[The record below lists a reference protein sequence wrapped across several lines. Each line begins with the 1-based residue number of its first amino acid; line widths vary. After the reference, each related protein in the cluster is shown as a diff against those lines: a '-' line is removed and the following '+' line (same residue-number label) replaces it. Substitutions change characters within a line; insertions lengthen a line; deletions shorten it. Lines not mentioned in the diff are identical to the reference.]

1 MKNKYLLMF
10 VGALPYLLIVAY
22 IAGLLC
28 SITIGRYNF
37 AINGSIL
44 AIPAF
49 AAAIVLP
56 HIYRQEQNSLSDS
69 VSLFPFN
76 QKTMVLLFGVAF
88 TLTIILGLL
97 CPVGSIYFLG
107 GIVALYTII
116 LLQIFSRGY
125 RPIVT
130 LIEIML
136 TMACL
141 IYETT
146 LKYPYYFGAT
156 DLPPHIFMSTV
167 TYFSGHVIPPDLYTG
182 YAYFP
187 LYHIWIA
194 LSSHI
199 TAIDIENTL
208 FLITCPVYVMVTV
221 FLYYL
226 FKRVTGNIQ
235 VALVACLLYSI
246 DSTVTYYGTYMI
258 TRTAAYIGFAILL
271 YLLISRGRGLNV
283 EKKNELFYI
292 LAILVTIYI
301 LLVHQ
306 VSTPQI
312 LFLLFLLLGCE
323 WFIGSEKHLRS
334 SFFILEVVL
343 FLAYWFYVAFD
354 FSSGVIVS
362 RIRPD
367 VFEAPLIIE
376 NLRPYSPFVFLFN
389 NLDTLV
395 FLFFAIIGIGYLCW
409 KQKPAYATVFGLF
422 ALLTIVLYV
431 PTPIQ
436 ALWQTMTLFR
446 FDRFMLLISP
456 FMAFVM
462 GWGLFTVSGYL
473 QARVPIRAAGSI
485 VLLLFVLYCCGST
498 GIIMMEI
505 SPESRVSFTYEELN
519 GFNHIS
525 SYVPY
530 GSTIYSDYYTTR
542 YFCQIYF
549 SESDTLGLPFYRGI
563 YIRSVA
569 DIPSYHG
576 FVIIP
581 RKQFMEHGLAFSKE
595 SELDPGGGGTY
606 PYLPSNETISALSN
620 NLAGMD
626 KIYSSE
632 FTELYHS

>member
-1 MKNKYLLMF
+1 MKNKYVLAF
-10 VGALPYLLIVAY
+10 ARALPYLLIVAY
-22 IAGLLC
+22 IVGLLW

-37 AINGSIL
+37 AISGSIL
-44 AIPAF
+44 AIPAL
-49 AAAIVLP
+49 AAAVALLY
-56 HIYRQEQNSLSDS
+56 IYHRDPDTLSGS
-69 VSLFPFN
+69 VSLFPFK
-76 QKTMVLLFGVAF
+76 QKILVLLFGVAF
-88 TLTIILGLL
+88 SLTIVLGLL
-97 CPVGSIYFLG
+97 CPVGSSFFFS

-116 LLQIFSRGY
+116 FLQIFSEGH
-125 RPIVT
+125 RPTVT

-136 TMACL
+136 AMACL

-146 LKYPYYFGAT
+146 LKYPYYFGYT
-156 DLPPHIFMSTV
+156 DILPHVFWSTV
-167 TYFSGHVIPPDLYTG
+167 TYVSGHIIPPDLSAG

-194 LSSHI
+194 LSSHVLALGI
-199 TAIDIENTL
+199 KPTL

-221 FLYYL
+221 FLFYL
-226 FKRVTGNIQ
+226 FKRVTGNVQIS
-235 VALVACLLYSI
+235 LLACLLYSV
-246 DSTVTYYGTYMI
+246 DSTVTFYGTYMV

-271 YLLISRGRGLNV
+271 YLLITSSSGNNSD
-283 EKKNELFYI
+283 KKNHSFRA
-292 LAILVTIYI
+292 LAILMTVYI

-312 LFLLFLLLGCE
+312 LLLLFLLLACE
-323 WFIGSEKHLRS
+323 WFIGSEKHLWS

-367 VFEAPLIIE
+367 VFEAPVIIG
-376 NLRPYSPFVFLFN
+376 NLLPYSPFAFLFN

-436 ALWQTMTLFR
+436 ALWQTKTLFA
-446 FDRFMLLISP
+446 FNRFMLLIAP

-462 GWGLFTVSGYL
+462 GWGLYTASGYL
-473 QARVPIRAAGSI
+473 QKKIPVRAAGSI
-485 VLLLFVLYCCGST
+485 VLLLFVLYCCGAV
-498 GIIMMEI
+498 GIIMVEEN
-505 SPESRVSFTYEELN
+505 PTSRVSFTSEELD
-519 GFNHIS
+519 GFDHI
-525 SYVPY
+525 YLHVPY
-530 GSTIYSDYYTTR
+530 GSTIHADYYTTR
-542 YFCQIYF
+542 YFSQSYF
-549 SESDTLGLPFYRGI
+549 SESEALGLPFYRGRT
-563 YIRSVA
+563 IRNVM
-569 DIPSYHG
+569 DIPSYQG

-581 RKQFMEHGLAFSKE
+581 RKQFMEHGLAFSKG